1 MPTRPLTTLLRRTAI
16 AVAALAL
23 ALAVAGAATTAAGAR
38 AAATFANP
46 VLPGDHPDPTVVRAG
61 GAFYASATSA
71 SWAPIFPIFRSAD
84 LVAWRQVGAVL
95 PKAPAWSA
103 GNYWAPELVRWS
115 GRMLL
120 FYSASRVGGT
130 PCIGVAT
137 AARPE
142 GPWRDRGPALCRPG
156 GTIDADPFTD
166 ADGTRW
172 LLFKRFGSGHGIYAM
187 RFSDRRLRAVG
198 HAHRLIGPGAP
209 WERDVTEGP
218 NLVLRNGAYYLF
230 YAGGHCCR
238 PPCSYAEGVARAPA
252 LLGPYTKAPANPL
265 LTGNAAWKCRATARR
280 PTSGRPASSC
290 STTPTGPTTC
300 STAGARRCSRASTSA
315 PTAGR

>member
-198 HAHRLIGPGAP
+198 HAHRLIGPSVTSRSHGAP
-209 WERDVTEGP
+209 GP
-218 NLVLRNGAYYLF
+218 ISR
-230 YAGGHCCR
+230 C
-238 PPCSYAEGVARAPA
+238 ARSLKRMA
-252 LLGPYTKAPANPL
+252 
-265 LTGNAAWKCRATARR
+265 
-280 PTSGRPASSC
+280 
-290 STTPTGPTTC
+290 
-300 STAGARRCSRASTSA
+300 
-315 PTAGR
+315 